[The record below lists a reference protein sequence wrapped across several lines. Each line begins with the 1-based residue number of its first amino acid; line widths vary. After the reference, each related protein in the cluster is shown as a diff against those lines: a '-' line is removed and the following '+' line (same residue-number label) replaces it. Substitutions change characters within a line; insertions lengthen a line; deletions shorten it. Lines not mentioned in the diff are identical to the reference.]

1 METNVMAH
9 GNALLY
15 GCVYISSLTP
25 QQPCLQPEA
34 AEVSEHLQGDAE
46 GFALRGEKSGL
57 LAEVDG
63 SGAEAY
69 AKMDE
74 KEDEKM
80 SPLCLQ
86 QE

>member
-1 METNVMAH
+1 MKTNVKAH
-9 GNALLY
+9 GNALSPD
-15 GCVYISSLTP
+15 CAYISSLTP
-25 QQPCLQPEA
+25 QQPCLQSEA

-46 GFALRGEKSGL
+46 GFALRGEESGL

-74 KEDEKM
+74 KGDEKM